1 MAQSL
6 PRTKR
11 AARPGARRSL
21 FVAAGVLALLAPA
34 LPSAAADDAAT
45 GKSLYQSKCGSCHT
59 VDANRLGPLHR
70 NIVGRKVASAAGYNY
85 SPALKKL
92 GGQWTPKRLDQ
103 WLQAPQK
110 MAPGNK
116 MYLAVNDPVQR
127 RAIIAYLQSVSTK

>member
-1 MAQSL
+1 MALRRPETKPVL
-6 PRTKR
+6 P
-11 AARPGARRSL
+11 PGAGRSL
-21 FVAAGVLALLAPA
+21 LVAAGLAALLVPA

-45 GKSLYQSKCGSCHT
+45 GRALYQAKCGSCHT

-116 MYLAVNDPVQR
+116 MYLAVDDPAQR
-127 RAIIAYLQSVSTK
+127 RAIIAYLQTISAK